1 MGVPY
6 LSKKSVPKQHP
17 VRHTDGIFFINLD
30 SYQNTLQC
38 CQNTSGYQ
46 QYPYPR
52 SAFICQLYLHSKP
65 SFSYRIANS
74 RSSPCA
80 STAYGLLLF
89 SATARSIQLAFRSPG
104 SAFRSPRSAFRS
116 ASRKL
121 KFSRCRAFALS
132 YNKNLIC
139 FVQAQHMGFLLYG
152 TAQCLR
158 TLYHIP
164 L

>member
-89 SATARSIQLAFRSPG
+89 SAARCPLP
-104 SAFRSPRSAFRS
+104 AFRS

>member
-46 QYPYPR
+46 QCPYPR
-52 SAFICQLYLHSKP
+52 PAFICQLYLHSKP
-65 SFSYRIANS
+65 SFSYSSYRIFRCRAFAVFRCS
-74 RSSPCA
+74 LHA
-80 STAYGLLLF
+80 
-89 SATARSIQLAFRSPG
+89 ARI
-104 SAFRSPRSAFRS
+104 RS

-139 FVQAQHMGFLLYG
+139 LVQARHMGFLLYG

>member
-1 MGVPY
+1 MFFPESFFHTFFVTPFCIY
-6 LSKKSVPKQHP
+6 NLSAVALPALLSQ
-17 VRHTDGIFFINLD
+17 GICSLIGAF
-30 SYQNTLQC
+30 SQC
-38 CQNTSGYQ
+38 
-46 QYPYPR
+46 
-52 SAFICQLYLHSKP
+52 I
-65 SFSYRIANS
+65 
-74 RSSPCA
+74 
-80 STAYGLLLF
+80 
-89 SATARSIQLAFRSPG
+89 SPG
-104 SAFRSPRSAFRS
+104 LHFAVRSKCCAFFTVGLSPYHPTKIAYALCKHGIWAFAVFRCSLHAFRSPRSAFRS